1 MCGNVRRIANESSM
15 RKMHYEI
22 PGNMLTMKSFG
33 AQSFTNS
40 WKQKFRN

>member
-1 MCGNVRRIANESSM
+1 MYIIACENVRRIMNENRI

-40 WKQKFRN
+40 